1 MKKNKNKQKAS
12 IFTMDCTLQSTVNGI
27 KKATKQKKK
36 TNWVKRKKK
45 PYKGE
50 KKTNKKNKKN
60 LK

>member
-36 TNWVKRKKK
+36 TNWVKRKKN
-45 PYKGE
+45 PIRE
-50 KKTNKKNKKN
+50 KKKLIKKNKKN